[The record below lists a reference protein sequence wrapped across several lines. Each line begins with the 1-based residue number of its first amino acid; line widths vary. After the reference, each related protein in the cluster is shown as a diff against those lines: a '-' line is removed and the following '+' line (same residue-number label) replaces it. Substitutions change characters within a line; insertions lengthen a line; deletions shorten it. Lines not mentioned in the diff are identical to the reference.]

1 MRFCTPCLFGVE
13 GLLAD
18 ELRRMDIKNVTP
30 ENGCVTFEGDMSTLA
45 RVNLRSRVAER
56 VLVVLGEFEARTFD
70 ELFESVKRL
79 PFEHYV
85 SRRDA
90 FPVKGWSLESKL
102 HSIPD
107 IQKITKK
114 AIVERLSKFYGIK
127 WFEET
132 GAKNQIQFSILKD
145 RVRIMIDTSG
155 EGLHKRGWRANAN
168 AAPIRETLA
177 AAMAY
182 AARVYPDS
190 VMYDPFCGSG
200 TILIESAQI
209 AHNISPGL
217 HRGFALEGLG
227 WVDQDVFVNERE
239 SAFADVNRCHDF
251 IAYASDIDKRA
262 LRLCSEN
269 AKKAGVDY
277 SIKTIH
283 ADVCDFEVNDGKGL
297 IITNPPYGERLLD
310 KESAQKLYKVMGEKF
325 ISKRGWRYYIITP
338 DEQFEQIFGRRADKR
353 RKLYNGM
360 IKCQMYMYFKNK
372 D

>member
-1 MRFCTPCLFGVE
+1 MKFCTPCLFGVE
-13 GLLAD
+13 GLLSD
-18 ELRRMDIKNVTP
+18 ELKRMDIKGVTA
-30 ENGCVTFEGDMSTLA
+30 ENGCVTFDGDMRTLC
-45 RVNLRSRVAER
+45 RVNLCSRVAER
-56 VLVVLGEFEARTFD
+56 VLVVLAEFDAHTFD
-70 ELFESVKRL
+70 ELFEGVRKIPLENYIGRT
-79 PFEHYV
+79 
-85 SRRDA
+85 DA
-90 FPVKGWSLESKL
+90 FPVKGWSLNSKL
-102 HSIPD
+102 HSVPD
-107 IQKITKK
+107 IQKIIKK
-114 AIVERLSKFYGIK
+114 AAVSRLSSFYNIS

-155 EGLHKRGWRANAN
+155 EGLHKRGYRENAN

-200 TILIESAQI
+200 TILIESALI
-209 AHNISPGL
+209 AHNIAPGL
-217 HRGFALEGLG
+217 RRGFALEGMP
-227 WVDQDVFVNERE
+227 WIDQNVFVEERE
-239 SAFADVNRCHDF
+239 AAFARITRNHDF

-262 LRLCSEN
+262 LGLCAQN

-277 SIKTIH
+277 SIKTTV
-283 ADVCDFEVNDGKGL
+283 ADIKDFEVNDGKGL
-297 IITNPPYGERLLD
+297 VITNPPYGERLLD
-310 KESAQKLYKVMGEKF
+310 KEQAQDLYKIMGQRF
-325 ISKRGWRYYIITP
+325 VAQRGWRYYIISP
-338 DEQFEQIFGRRADKR
+338 DEDFEAFYGRKADKR